1 MSVLFLE
8 DDEQQMI
15 WDAIN
20 NTQLVFHPTYASTGS
35 IDYSELRTLNKKK
48 EVILFL
54 DRNLLSSLLS
64 LTKNGDLKDNREK
77 RMIALL
83 MLWSQMNQLPISAG
97 LAIMENASR
106 ENDSYNAKIEL
117 KNFNDI
123 FDFYPT
129 QIWSYLADGR
139 IDTIPKCHFSNIP
152 YENTVTYHESDDHF
166 LMNYASMLH
175 LVNLYRNPD
184 MNSIEKLLAFLSWNF
199 ENLLISQYINT
210 YLVLLFSNQNGIK
223 APKHANS
230 NVFERVEKGCMNQAW
245 DLTYLSNW
253 STFYSYESNMN
264 EVFLF
269 ATNDT
274 MLKQIFI
281 ETHNGGDLFDLISTV
296 FTRKNADKIIQFC
309 IDKTTNRVK
318 PDFGKNPTQYFK
330 GLINKEKEHL
340 KQTMNLT

>member
-1 MSVLFLE
+1 MSFLFLE
-8 DDEQQMI
+8 DDEPQII

-20 NTQLVFHPTYASTGS
+20 NAQLVFHPIYAPTGS
-35 IDYSELRTLNKKK
+35 IDYSELRSLKREK

-64 LTKNGDLKDNREK
+64 LTKDGDLKDNREK

-106 ENDSYNAKIEL
+106 DNDSYNAKIEL
-117 KNFNDI
+117 RNFNDI
-123 FDFYPT
+123 FNFYPT
-129 QIWSYLADGR
+129 QMWFYVAGGR
-139 IDTIPKCHFSNIP
+139 IDQIPKCDFSNIP
-152 YENTVTYHESDDHF
+152 YENSITYHESNDHF

-175 LVNLYRNPD
+175 LVNIYRNSD
-184 MNSIEKLLAFLSWNF
+184 MNPVEKLLAFLNWNF

-230 NVFERVEKGCMNQAW
+230 NVLERVEKGCMNQAW

-253 STFYSYESNMN
+253 STFYWDESDMN

-269 ATNDT
+269 ATADI

-281 ETHNGGDLFDLISTV
+281 NTHNGGDLFNLINIV
-296 FTRKNADKIIQFC
+296 FPRRSADRIIQFY
-309 IDKTTNRVK
+309 IEKAKNRIK
-318 PDFGKNPTQYFK
+318 PDFGKDRTQYFK
-330 GLINKEKEHL
+330 ALIDKEKKHL
-340 KQTMNLT
+340 KQIMGL